1 MKEEKQDE
9 LKRKIKLKQEELEDE
24 YYAKRKEFSEKLDLF
39 SQTNYDL
46 SQMYNELN
54 FNARQALKEMQS
66 EPEYFTSAEQINQQ
80 LQSMNYEVYQTKRR
94 KLLNEW
100 EEYEEDYRKQKRN
113 LEDDLDSI
121 RRMKDGY

>member
-1 MKEEKQDE
+1 MKEEKQDK
-9 LKRKIKLKQEELEDE
+9 LKRKIKLKQEELEGE

-39 SQTNYDL
+39 SQTNHDL

-54 FNARQALKEMQS
+54 FNARQALKKMQS

>member
-1 MKEEKQDE
+1 MKEENKDK
-9 LKRKIKLKQEELEDE
+9 LKYKIRLKQEELEDE
-24 YYAKRKEFSEKLDLF
+24 YYAKRKEFNEKLDIF
-39 SQTNYDL
+39 SQKNYDL

-94 KLLNEW
+94 KLLNDW

-121 RRMKDGY
+121 RRMKDGH